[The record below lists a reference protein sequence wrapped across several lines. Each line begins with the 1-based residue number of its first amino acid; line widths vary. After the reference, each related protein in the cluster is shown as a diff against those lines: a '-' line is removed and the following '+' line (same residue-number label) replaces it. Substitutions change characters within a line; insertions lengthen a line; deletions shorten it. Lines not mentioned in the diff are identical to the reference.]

1 VDDGRRTVKMVVR
14 DAASRRGPWPAK
26 EIDPGG
32 AEGASSRAMSPS
44 QRPTA
49 ILPGLALAV
58 LTAVIARGLHEL
70 LPRQAQHLVAEVI
83 VAVLLGL
90 IAGNALRLP
99 AIFAPG
105 VRFSYQTVL
114 RAAIILLGASLSFQQ
129 VLRIGGKA
137 LLMIAAL
144 MTVALLVAHAL
155 GRLARVSSRLAT
167 LIGVGTAVCGNSAIA
182 ATAPVIGAAD
192 EEVSFAIAA
201 NTLFGTVAVFLYP
214 ALGHLLGLSSSVF
227 GTWVGMAVNDT
238 SQVVATGFA
247 YGEAA
252 GKVATAV
259 KLTRNALMG
268 VVIVVVGVL
277 HGRSP
282 AGAAGAAATPDAAR
296 VPIWKRA
303 QQSVPIFVLGFL
315 AMAALNSMGVFAQLT
330 EVSGHSVPEA
340 LQACSRVL
348 ILVALAGVGLSARVA
363 TMRAIGLK
371 PFYIGLA
378 TSATTATLGFLLIR
392 ALGPASG

>member
-1 VDDGRRTVKMVVR
+1 
-14 DAASRRGPWPAK
+14 
-26 EIDPGG
+26 
-32 AEGASSRAMSPS
+32 MSPS
-44 QRPTA
+44 PRPA
-49 ILPGLALAV
+49 SILPGLALAV
-58 LTAVIARGLHEL
+58 LIAVIARGLHDL
-70 LPRQAQHLVAEVI
+70 LPAQAQRLVAEV
-83 VAVLLGL
+83 VLAVLLGL
-90 IAGNALRLP
+90 IAGNALSLP
-99 AIFAPG
+99 AIFLPG

-137 LLMIAAL
+137 LLMIAVL
-144 MTVALLVAHAL
+144 MTVALVVAHAL

-167 LIGVGTAVCGNSAIA
+167 LIGVGTAICGNSAIA

-201 NTLFGTVAVFLYP
+201 NTLFGTAAVFLYP
-214 ALGHLLGLSSSVF
+214 ALGHLLGLSSGVF
-227 GTWVGMAVNDT
+227 GTWVGVAVNDT

-268 VVIVVVGVL
+268 VVIVIVGLL

-282 AGAAGAAATPDAAR
+282 ASAGGGGAAPDAAR
-296 VPIWKRA
+296 VPLWKRA
-303 QQSVPIFVLGFL
+303 QQSVPLFVLGFL
-315 AMAALNSMGVFAQLT
+315 AMAALNSTGVFARLT
-330 EVSGHSVPEA
+330 EVAGHPVPEM
-340 LQACSRVL
+340 LQAGSRVL
-348 ILVALAGVGLSARVA
+348 ILVALAGVGLSARLA

-392 ALGPASG
+392 AIGPASG